1 MSRSANISANCPACK
16 KPNEDGMHFC
26 IFCGTVLAPQEA
38 KRADRTCISC
48 GRFDDHNVNFC
59 IYCGANTTI
68 GVSYSSQELSSPTGF
83 ESSSRHTAVIPD
95 QPSSPSSK
103 VASSKAALTKAQS
116 NKSLQSA
123 TKNRVKAV
131 KAEVLEKE
139 RAKQS
144 APKAPPK
151 QNTLL
156 WVAAGAVTGVAL
168 AAAAFQFGAMTSFA
182 RFCLPTKGLAIYT
195 EKPYQIVLIE
205 DQQSK
210 NFTIGTTGKAGTLS
224 IDDLPPGDQYRLR
237 LEGQGFETVYFPPF
251 TLEPRCASILGFPKK
266 VALPPRHI

>member
-1 MSRSANISANCPACK
+1 MSRSANVSANCPACK

-48 GRFDDHNVNFC
+48 GRFDDHNLNFC
-59 IYCGANTTI
+59 IFCGANTTI
-68 GVSYSSQELSSPTGF
+68 GVSYSSQELNSPTGTQ
-83 ESSSRHTAVIPD
+83 SGSRHTAVIPE
-95 QPSSPSSK
+95 QPASPSSK
-103 VASSKAALTKAQS
+103 VASSKAALTKAQA
-116 NKSLQSA
+116 NKSLNSA

-139 RAKQS
+139 RARQT

-151 QNTLL
+151 NNTLL
-156 WVAAGAVTGVAL
+156 WAAAGAVTGIAL
-168 AAAAFQFGAMTSFA
+168 ASAAFQFGALTTFA
-182 RFCLPTKGLAIYT
+182 RFCLPAKGLVIYT
-195 EKPYQIVLIE
+195 EKPYQMVLIE

-210 NFTIGTTGKAGTLS
+210 NFTIGSTGKSGSLS

-237 LEGQGFETVYFPPF
+237 MEGQGYETVYFPPF
-251 TLEPRCASILGFPKK
+251 PLEARCASILGFPNK
-266 VALPPRHI
+266 VTLPPRHI